1 LTTVASDTHGYVF
14 SDSSRRD
21 EQYRCLTAAHDPM
34 TTKRLAATGVS
45 DGWHC
50 LELGAGNGSVAR
62 WLADRVAPTGSVLAT
77 DVEPGRIGDHPNLTA
92 VVHDA
97 RIEPLPENRFDLVV
111 ARLVLQQLA
120 ERDAIMAKLVRSLK
134 PGGWLQIEEF
144 DTAYEPLL
152 LAPDER
158 GALVYQKF
166 LTAKTKLMRSRG
178 GDPEWG
184 RQVAAAMRAA
194 GLVEIDPQPYIQS
207 RHAQSAALQLQL
219 NHTYQLR
226 DGLISMGM
234 TDAELAEVRAVMR
247 DPSFRAASSVMYS
260 VQGRKERQP

>member
-1 LTTVASDTHGYVF
+1 MTTAASDAHGYVF
-14 SDSSRRD
+14 GGSSRRE

-34 TTKRLAATGVS
+34 TVERLVATGVS

-77 DVEPGRIGDHPNLTA
+77 DVEEVRLGDHPNLTA
-92 VVHDA
+92 AVHDV
-97 RIEPLPENRFDLVV
+97 RTEPLPENRFDLIV

-120 ERDAIMAKLVRSLK
+120 ERDAIMAKLVQALK
-134 PGGWLQIEEF
+134 PGGWLQVEEF

-158 GALVYQKF
+158 AAQLYQKF
-166 LTAKTKLMRSRG
+166 LAAKTELMRSRG

-184 RQVAAAMRAA
+184 RRVAAAMRAE
-194 GLVEIDPQPYIQS
+194 GLVEIDPQPYIQL
-207 RHAQSAALQLQL
+207 RHARSAALQLQL

-226 DGLISMGM
+226 DGLLSVGM
-234 TDAELAEVRAVMR
+234 TDEELAEVRAVMR
-247 DPSFRAASSVMYS
+247 EPSFRASSSVMYS